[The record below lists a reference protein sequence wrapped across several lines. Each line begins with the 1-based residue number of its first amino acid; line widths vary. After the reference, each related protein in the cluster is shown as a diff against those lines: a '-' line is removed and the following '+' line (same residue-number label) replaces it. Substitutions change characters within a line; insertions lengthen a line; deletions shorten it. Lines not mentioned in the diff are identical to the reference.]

1 MHTQTQTNAGEEAGA
16 GEEEALHSLSA
27 NVNSCSHYGNQS
39 GGSLKKK
46 TPLNIELAYG
56 PTLLFLSVFSG
67 LQVSTAQR
75 HFHLHVYCCPA
86 HRAISQNQSV
96 SLTVEWTQKM
106 Q

>member
-46 TPLNIELAYG
+46 P
-56 PTLLFLSVFSG
+56 
-67 LQVSTAQR
+67 
-75 HFHLHVYCCPA
+75 H
-86 HRAISQNQSV
+86 
-96 SLTVEWTQKM
+96 
-106 Q
+106 